1 MAAIFMVNA
10 WVAAV
15 YGQRLLAGLA
25 LVTALSALWA
35 AGRAAVR
42 HDDAGPGYR
51 GPPRFRAR

>member
-1 MAAIFMVNA
+1 MAAIFMVNC

-35 AGRAAVR
+35 AARPGAR
-42 HDDAGPGYR
+42 HADARREYR
-51 GPPRFRAR
+51 RSPRF